1 MENFE
6 KYEIHKFKLKK
17 QTKNLFIVS
26 LAVFLLTGIF
36 AYKTLINIIDFDD
49 FYHDAT
55 SQVINFFGGKIAV
68 IIYIFS
74 MILIFLA
81 MLLMCGLSFAMMAK
95 AKNDD
100 FKNISLL
107 MLLMNIGLF
116 IFIISYGIF
125 VAEFIVI
132 CLIFM
137 MMCFV
142 TLLLAI
148 PQMWEIFS
156 PLFKLFFVLIPGSIA
171 GVIWFI
177 KLIDMKSTM
186 KNLDFYKYLR

>member
-1 MENFE
+1 
-6 KYEIHKFKLKK
+6 
-17 QTKNLFIVS
+17 
-26 LAVFLLTGIF
+26 
-36 AYKTLINIIDFDD
+36 
-49 FYHDAT
+49 
-55 SQVINFFGGKIAV
+55 
-68 IIYIFS
+68 
-74 MILIFLA
+74 
-81 MLLMCGLSFAMMAK
+81 MMAK

-107 MLLMNIGLF
+107 MNIGLF

-125 VAEFIVI
+125 AAEFIAI